1 MLTSSLFSDMDT
13 IRHGFFT
20 REGGHSEGI
29 YASLNCGPGSADDQ
43 DRVTQNRSF
52 VAEAMGIAQP
62 SLVTLYQVHSAVA
75 VMVDQPWDQG
85 NAPQADAMVCKEPGT
100 ALGILTADCVP
111 VLFADAHAGVIG
123 AAHAGWKGAVGG
135 ILEACVAAMEDL
147 GSDVKHIRAVI
158 GPCIHQ
164 QSYEVD
170 GRFREAIVALN
181 NANIRFFKQGVRDD
195 RYQFDLPGFVFARLD
210 GVGVGH
216 IDDLSIDTYA
226 DEDRFFSY
234 RRTTHRNE
242 PDYGRQ
248 ISVITLKTP

>member
-1 MLTSSLFSDMDT
+1 MDT
-13 IRHGFFT
+13 IRHRFFT

-29 YASLNCGPGSADDQ
+29 YASLNCGPGSADDP
-43 DRVTQNRSF
+43 DRVTQNRSS

-62 SLVTLYQVHSAVA
+62 SLVTLYQIHSAVA
-75 VMVDQPWDQG
+75 VIVDQPWGQG
-85 NAPQADAMVCKEPGT
+85 DAPQADAMASKEPGI

-111 VLFADAHAGVIG
+111 VLFADAQAGVIG

-135 ILEACVAAMEDL
+135 VLEACVAAMVEL
-147 GSDVKHIRAVI
+147 GSDVKCIRAVI

-170 GRFREAIVALN
+170 GRFREAIVAQN
-181 NANIRFFKQGVRDD
+181 NASTRFFKQGVRDD
-195 RYQFDLPGFVFARLD
+195 RYQFDLPGFVFSRLE
-210 GVGVGH
+210 GAGVGH